1 MPEWEGYVNKA
12 RHNQRLVAFL
22 EEQGQDGFPDWVV
35 VVMFYV
41 ALHWLS
47 AWLSNQGRSK
57 GDFGSHGDMRT
68 LIYPNPKPHLK
79 PKNHIPVTW
88 NVYNAYDEL
97 FDLSVTA
104 RYNGFLDEDGMREQ
118 EMQDIEDC
126 KTDLAII
133 KQFIEKKGIPLE

>member
-22 EEQGQDGFPDWVV
+22 EAQGQDGFPDWIVI
-35 VVMFYV
+35 VMFYV
-41 ALHWLS
+41 SLHWLS
-47 AWLSNQGRSK
+47 AWLSNQGRPK
-57 GDFGSHGDMRT
+57 RAFGTHGDMRN
-68 LIYPNPKPHLK
+68 LIHPDPKRQHK
-79 PKNHIPVTW
+79 PSGHIPVTW

-97 FDLSVTA
+97 FDFSRTA
-104 RYNGFLDEDGMREQ
+104 RYDGFLDEKGMREQ

-133 KQFIEKKGIPLE
+133 KQFIEKKGIAL